1 MVSSGYSSQLAFKKG
16 SLRALW
22 WRCVLE
28 GMPYL
33 APLEALAKQR
43 LSDLWETTLALLEQ
57 GKEEDERG
65 NSAACLPEA
74 SAIHCRTGA
83 LSPGGRSCG
92 LPSRLRSPS
101 TPCRHKP
108 RQLR

>member
-1 MVSSGYSSQLAFKKG
+1 MVSSGYSSQLTFKKG

-43 LSDLWETTLALLEQ
+43 LSDLW
-57 GKEEDERG
+57 
-65 NSAACLPEA
+65 
-74 SAIHCRTGA
+74 
-83 LSPGGRSCG
+83 
-92 LPSRLRSPS
+92 
-101 TPCRHKP
+101 
-108 RQLR
+108 